1 LIAGEKD
8 FFMNRIALSL
18 GLSVTLLLCGGCN
31 KAKRDSNEVR
41 AGIMKHL
48 AGMNG
53 LNMSAMDMEIHSITV
68 NGDTAHAEVEYKLK
82 TGNDKGAGMQLSY
95 NLERRNG
102 EWVVQKSQPIGGM
115 IQHPDSNQNPHPN
128 QTGTTGNMPNFG
140 DILKSTGAPS
150 QGNLPAGHVPIN
162 STAAPSQPQGQAQ
175 PPTQKP

>member
-8 FFMNRIALSL
+8 FSMNRIALSF
-18 GLSVTLLLCGGCN
+18 GLAATLLLSGGCN

-48 AGMNG
+48 AGMSG

-82 TGNDKGAGMQLSY
+82 TGNDKGAGMQVSY

-115 IQHPDSNQNPHPN
+115 IQHPDPNHPN
-128 QTGTTGNMPNFG
+128 QSGTTGNMPNFG
-140 DILKSTGAPS
+140 EILKSTGAPS
-150 QGNLPAGHVPIN
+150 QGNLPPGHVPIN
-162 STAAPSQPQGQAQ
+162 STSTPPAQPQGQAQ
-175 PPTQKP
+175 YPSQKP

>member
-1 LIAGEKD
+1 
-8 FFMNRIALSL
+8 MNRMALSL
-18 GLSVTLLLCGGCN
+18 GLAVALLLSSGCN
-31 KAKRDSNEVR
+31 KAQRDSNEVR

-68 NGDTAHAEVEYKLK
+68 NGDKAHAEVEYKLK
-82 TGNDKGAGMQLSY
+82 SGNDRGAGMQVSY

-115 IQHPDSNQNPHPN
+115 IQHPDPNQNPHPN

-140 DILKSTGAPS
+140 DILKSTGAAS
-150 QGNLPAGHVPIN
+150 QGNLPPGHVPISPN
-162 STAAPSQPQGQAQ
+162 APTSQ
-175 PPTQKP
+175 TQKQAPYPAQKP